1 MEEGKYLEEIIKELK
16 NTKKYNLKD
25 LIYAKYQKDYRKEFF
40 TLEHGENK
48 IITRVSYYGM
58 LVKKDEAYFDIINNI
73 IVNEN
78 ELLETHNFNENIE
91 LSLEEIKNALKVLEE
106 KFDLYVDEKIIGGE
120 GYGDGSYRTVKFR
133 ATKGIKK
140 TIEEQKEEA
149 EYRRKII
156 EDYKNNSFFRRVFR
170 K

>member
-1 MEEGKYLEEIIKELK
+1 MEEGKYLEEIIKKLK

-25 LIYAKYQKDYRKEFF
+25 LIYAKYQKDYKKEFF
-40 TLEHGENK
+40 TDEHGHNK
-48 IITRVSYYGM
+48 ITTRMSYYGM

-106 KFDLYVDEKIIGGE
+106 KFDLYVDEKIIGG
-120 GYGDGSYRTVKFR
+120 GYGEGSYKTIKFR
-133 ATKGIKK
+133 ATKGIEK
-140 TIEEQKEEA
+140 TVEEQKKEA

-156 EDYKNNSFFRRVFR
+156 EDYKNNSFFRSFFR